1 MKEINKKIN
10 KIKIRN
16 TTIEIL
22 QGDITDMNADAIV
35 NAANNELQHGG
46 GVALAIVQKG
56 GNIIQEESDKIGFC
70 ETGKAVITTGGNLKA
85 KFVIHTVGPVYG
97 EGNDA
102 KKLKNAVLSC
112 LNLAY
117 NENLKS
123 IAFPAI
129 SAGIYRFPK
138 DRCAKIMLDTIVTY
152 VKNRDTNLREIYIVL
167 YDNETF
173 SIFEKEFKNLK
184 NSEEYSH
191 KVTKSPGYRI

>member
-1 MKEINKKIN
+1 MNIPNV
-10 KIKIRN
+10 KIKN
-16 TTIEIL
+16 TQVAIV
-22 QGDITDMNADAIV
+22 QGDIADMNVDAIV
-35 NAANNELQHGG
+35 NAANNELQHGK
-46 GVALAIVQKG
+46 GVALAIVKKG

-138 DRCAKIMLDTIVTY
+138 DRCAEIMLNTIVTY
-152 VKNRDTNLREIYIVL
+152 VKNKDTNLSEIYIVL
-167 YDNETF
+167 YDSGTF
-173 SIFEKEFKNLK
+173 SIFEKKFKYVK
-184 NSEEYSH
+184 
-191 KVTKSPGYRI
+191 

>member
-1 MKEINKKIN
+1 MNIPNV
-10 KIKIRN
+10 KIKN
-16 TTIEIL
+16 TQVAIV
-22 QGDITDMNADAIV
+22 QGDIADMNVDAIV

-46 GVALAIVQKG
+46 GVALAIVKKG

-85 KFVIHTVGPVYG
+85 KFVIHTVGPIYG

-138 DRCAKIMLDTIVTY
+138 DRCAEIMLNTIVTY
-152 VKNRDTNLREIYIVL
+152 VKNKDTNLSEIYIVL
-167 YDNETF
+167 YDSETF
-173 SIFEKEFKNLK
+173 SIFEKKFKYVK
-184 NSEEYSH
+184 
-191 KVTKSPGYRI
+191 

>member
-1 MKEINKKIN
+1 MKEINKIN
-10 KIKIRN
+10 KFASLSYLKFCKTLNKVKIRN

-22 QGDITDMNADAIV
+22 RMDITDMNVDAIV

-46 GVALAIVQKG
+46 GVALAIVKKG

-138 DRCAKIMLDTIVTY
+138 DRCAQIMLNTIVTY
-152 VKNRDTNLREIYIVL
+152 VKNKDTNLSEIYIVL
-167 YDNETF
+167 YDNEIF
-173 SIFEKEFKNLK
+173 SIFEKKFKYLK
-184 NSEEYSH
+184 
-191 KVTKSPGYRI
+191 

>member
-1 MKEINKKIN
+1 MNIPNV
-10 KIKIRN
+10 KIKN
-16 TTIEIL
+16 TQVAIV
-22 QGDITDMNADAIV
+22 QGDIADMNVDAIV

-46 GVALAIVQKG
+46 GVALAIVKKG

-138 DRCAKIMLDTIVTY
+138 DRCAEIMLNTIVTY
-152 VKNRDTNLREIYIVL
+152 VKNKDTNLSEIYIVL
-167 YDNETF
+167 YDSETF
-173 SIFEKEFKNLK
+173 SIFEKKFKYVK
-184 NSEEYSH
+184 
-191 KVTKSPGYRI
+191 

>member
-1 MKEINKKIN
+1 MNIPNV
-10 KIKIRN
+10 KIKN
-16 TTIEIL
+16 TQVAIV
-22 QGDITDMNADAIV
+22 QGDIADMNVDAIV

-46 GVALAIVQKG
+46 GVALAIVKKG

-85 KFVIHTVGPVYG
+85 KFVIHTVGPIYG

-138 DRCAKIMLDTIVTY
+138 DRCAEIMLNTIVTY
-152 VKNRDTNLREIYIVL
+152 VKNKDTNLSEIYIVL
-167 YDNETF
+167 YDSGTF
-173 SIFEKEFKNLK
+173 SIFEKKFKYVK
-184 NSEEYSH
+184 
-191 KVTKSPGYRI
+191 